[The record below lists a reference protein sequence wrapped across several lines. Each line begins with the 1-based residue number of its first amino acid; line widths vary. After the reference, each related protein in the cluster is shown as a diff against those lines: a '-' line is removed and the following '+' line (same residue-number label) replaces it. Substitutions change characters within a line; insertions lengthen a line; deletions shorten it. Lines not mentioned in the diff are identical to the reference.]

1 MNRTDNT
8 AISPTEGI
16 NKQKISLNGG
26 KLMEN
31 NTTRLAEQLLQEAL
45 RLRASDIHIEPL
57 EKETRIRLRLDGR
70 LQELGRIPLHR
81 HAGLVSRFKIMG
93 GMDIGEQRLPQDG
106 RWQTHLQGQK
116 LELRLSTLPGLYGEK
131 LVIRVLDNTQQK
143 LNLEQLGFSA
153 ANTRL
158 YQRLYTQPNGLVL
171 VTGPTGSGKSTTLYA
186 TLAQLNQGEVNITT
200 LEDPVEYTLEGI
212 TQVAVNEKAGLT
224 FNKGLRALVRQ
235 DPDIIMVGEIRDRIT
250 AELAVQA
257 ALTGHLVFSTLHT
270 NSAVGSINR
279 LLDMGIAPYLV
290 ASALRGVVSQ
300 RLVRRLCP
308 HCRVKQPTRLL
319 EQEIFR
325 QHKYPL
331 LPQEIYNSRG
341 CSYCNGT
348 GYKGR
353 LAVQEVLMIN
363 EEMATLILEG
373 SGEARKTQQARRQG
387 TTSLAQDGLAKVL
400 QGETTIEELL
410 RAGVLEEVNHAI

>member
-1 MNRTDNT
+1 MDESHSAVIATENDNR
-8 AISPTEGI
+8 
-16 NKQKISLNGG
+16 KMHLNNI
-26 KLMEN
+26 KLTEN

-57 EKETRIRLRLDGR
+57 EKESRIRLRIDGL
-70 LQELGRIPLHR
+70 LQELGRIPQQR

-106 RWQTHLQGQK
+106 RWQIHLLGQK
-116 LELRLSTLPGLYGEK
+116 LDLRLSTLPGINGEK
-131 LVIRVLDNTQQK
+131 LVIRVLDNTRQQLK
-143 LNLEQLGFSA
+143 LEQLSFSTVNQA
-153 ANTRL
+153 L
-158 YQRLYTQPNGLVL
+158 YRRLYTQPNGLVL

-250 AELAVQA
+250 AELAIQA

-279 LLDMGIAPYLV
+279 LLDMGIAPFLV
-290 ASALRGVVSQ
+290 ASALRGVVTQ

-308 HCRVKQPTRLL
+308 HCRENQSTKPW

-325 QHKYPL
+325 HYKYLIWPSEL
-331 LPQEIYNSRG
+331 YHARG
-341 CSYCNGT
+341 CSHCNGT

-353 LAVQEVLMIN
+353 LAVQEILIIN
-363 EEMATLILEG
+363 EKMASLILEG
-373 SGEARKTQQARRQG
+373 SCEGDKQQQAQSLG
-387 TTSLAQDGLAKVL
+387 TISLAQDGLNKVL
-400 QGETTIEELL
+400 QGETTLEELI
-410 RAGVLEEVNHAI
+410 RAGALEEVNHAI